1 MRRHPKKKGNPNHH
15 INPLTPDRLERILY
29 GETIPNIHSKERLQQ
44 ARKEYA
50 MPDMKT
56 ALSAVLNEWAQD
68 EQPQPKE
75 KATMPTNYVKTP
87 DNKVRFA
94 PTNNVSRETFN
105 VVLKNPGI
113 TRAKVMDAL
122 CKQGFNKASV
132 SSLVGQYIR
141 CKYFS
146 QTDDGKLY
154 CLLKEYKSLP
164 STKAQMAMA
173 RGEVK
178 PVKVKVAKSEGIAAL
193 KVDAKVVVKKAFDP
207 AELVNNLSV
216 VQARELYDMLKK
228 IFGG

>member
-1 MRRHPKKKGNPNHH
+1 MRQHPKKKG
-15 INPLTPDRLERILY
+15 
-29 GETIPNIHSKERLQQ
+29 K
-44 ARKEYA
+44 KEYA

-68 EQPQPKE
+68 EQPQLKE
-75 KATMPTNYVKTP
+75 KATMPTNFAKTP
-87 DNKVRFA
+87 DNKVRFV

-113 TRAKVMDAL
+113 TRAKVTEAL

-141 CKYFS
+141 CNFFS
-146 QTDDGKLY
+146 QTEDGRLY

-164 STKAQMAMA
+164 STKAQMAMVR
-173 RGEVK
+173 RGVK

-193 KVDAKVVVKKAFDP
+193 KEKAADP
-207 AELVNNLSV
+207 SA
-216 VQARELYDMLKK
+216 LYDELKK

>member
-1 MRRHPKKKGNPNHH
+1 MRRHPKKKGK
-15 INPLTPDRLERILY
+15 
-29 GETIPNIHSKERLQQ
+29 KEN
-44 ARKEYA
+44 A

-56 ALSAVLNEWAQD
+56 ALSAVLDEWTKDDQ
-68 EQPQPKE
+68 QPQPKE
-75 KATMPTNYVKTP
+75 KATMPTNFAKTP
-87 DNKVRFA
+87 DNKVRFV

>member
-1 MRRHPKKKGNPNHH
+1 
-15 INPLTPDRLERILY
+15 
-29 GETIPNIHSKERLQQ
+29 
-44 ARKEYA
+44 

-75 KATMPTNYVKTP
+75 KATMPTNFAKTL
-87 DNKVRFA
+87 DNKVRFV
-94 PTNNVSRETFN
+94 PTNNVSRETFDF
-105 VVLKNPGI
+105 VLKHPGT
-113 TRAKVMDAL
+113 TRARAIDAMIAR
-122 CKQGFNKASV
+122 GFKKGSV
-132 SSLVGQYIR
+132 SSLIGQYIR
-141 CKYFS
+141 CNFFS
-146 QTDDGKLY
+146 LTEDGKLY

-164 STKAQMAMA
+164 STKAQMAMV
-173 RGEVK
+173 RREVK
-178 PVKVKVAKSEGIAAL
+178 PVKAKAVEKSAGIAAL